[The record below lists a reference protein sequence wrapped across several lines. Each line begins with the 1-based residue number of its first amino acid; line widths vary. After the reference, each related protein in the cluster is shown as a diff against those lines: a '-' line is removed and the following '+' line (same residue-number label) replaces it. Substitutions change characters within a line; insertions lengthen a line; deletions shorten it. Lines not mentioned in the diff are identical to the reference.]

1 MGLCASALRRRARNR
16 HPEPRRGTPTALF
29 VVRGEGGRRPEP
41 LVLRVQHSG
50 RPQPQKPPA
59 NAAPRRHERCS
70 RQQGADAPDPDRT
83 VRVQAPRLGTTR
95 SSNGVDP
102 GAPSSTRKTTTTPAG
117 RGAPMAPGRYGTSST
132 APPTTTASPLI
143 VPGTPASAAMTPGR
157 PVWQRRILMGMR
169 CELPRFSGLLLYDE
183 HGRPMHIATPGRR
196 NHRQGKKKTAT
207 PRTPSTT
214 TLRDLHS

>member
-1 MGLCASALRRRARNR
+1 MGLCASMLRRRAKQR

-29 VVRGEGGRRPEP
+29 VVRGEGDRRPEA
-41 LVLRVQHSG
+41 LVLRVQDSG
-50 RPQPQKPPA
+50 RPQLQKPPA
-59 NAAPRRHERCS
+59 NVAPRRQERCS
-70 RQQGADAPDPDRT
+70 RQQAADAPDRT
-83 VRVQAPRLGTTR
+83 VRAQAQPPRLVSASTR
-95 SSNGVDP
+95 STAGIEP
-102 GAPSSTRKTTTTPAG
+102 GAPLSTRKTATAG
-117 RGAPMAPGRYGTSST
+117 RGDPVMQGRYGTPSM

-183 HGRPMHIATPGRR
+183 HGRPMHIATAGRR

-207 PRTPSTT
+207 ARTPSTT
-214 TLRDLHS
+214 TLRDLL